1 MAISSGSSV
10 SQTRL
15 SGEMAVG
22 GRGEGQRG
30 DMGKE
35 FGRITEPF
43 SRICKKGRNARER
56 GDICKCHHGLHPPSH
71 SVYLLSDD

>member
-56 GDICKCHHGLHPPSH
+56 RGYLQMPSWFA
-71 SVYLLSDD
+71 SSIPFRIFAKR